1 MKNSNL
7 MKKVHS
13 VPCIRKS
20 AFNLG
25 RFLQVVAF
33 ASCVA
38 GHSALANYAP
48 DSNRQPAW
56 QSTDPEPETGPDLSD
71 YDIDGL
77 PAWYENWLGT
87 DPVLYDTDYD
97 GINDGDEIATTGTD
111 PLLADTDGNGQGDL
125 ADFYAANAAKDDTS
139 TSDETGS
146 ADSDGDGLLDDFET
160 ATSGTDPNRVDS
172 DGNGRGDYD
181 DYYYPVTQPDSDSDG
196 VPDSTEG
203 AVGTNPASVD
213 SDSDGLTD
221 GEETSIFF
229 TNPNNAN
236 SLSAQYTDWYM
247 VDLTDSDG
255 GGVPDRIEQ
264 YHGMNPADANDDING
279 DLDGDGTS
287 NADSYNEGTDLIANV
302 TETYDR
308 DGDGMTDVWE
318 VANGLNPDDASD
330 AGADPDND
338 GASNG
343 AEFSRGTDP
352 HVAGTDPHVADVDS
366 TEVPSATG
374 DTIEPGTVTATY
386 GDESEEPEPDFELT
400 SQLGRQLMIAGML
413 YMAAGEIVT
422 FIPGGQAVGG
432 SLILMGGLLTLGG
445 ALEESLNPDP
455 GTSPDW
461 PTIPQ
466 DPNPL
471 P

>member
-1 MKNSNL
+1 
-7 MKKVHS
+7 MKKVNS
-13 VPCIRKS
+13 VPCIRKN

-343 AEFSRGTDP
+343 AEFQRGTDP
-352 HVAGTDPHVADVDS
+352 HVADGTSGTSTSAQEPAQEETVAANVS
-366 TEVPSATG
+366 VEGPQELAG
-374 DTIEPGTVTATY
+374 GTATTQ
-386 GDESEEPEPDFELT
+386 GGILASPENLIEFGEECT
-400 SQLGRQLMIAGML
+400 ALGGVMILIPLPPVQYAGFVL
-413 YMAAGEIVT
+413 AGIGA
-422 FIPGGQAVGG
+422 I
-432 SLILMGGLLTLGG
+432 TLGVAVVWG
-445 ALEESLNPDP
+445 ALTPDP
-455 GTSPDW
+455 
-461 PTIPQ
+461 IP
-466 DPNPL
+466 
-471 P
+471 